1 MFCVF
6 SALRCLKTQASE
18 VQKALPKLPVQQ
30 LPSTLVIHAAGGPA
44 VPSSQADAALT
55 SSKAG
60 ESDAPALLEGQEGT
74 GSPKAASK
82 PKRRRGKASKQSS
95 AS

>member
-1 MFCVF
+1 M
-6 SALRCLKTQASE
+6 K
-18 VQKALPKLPVQQ
+18 KALPKLPVPQ
-30 LPSTLVIHAAGGPA
+30 LPSTPAIHAAGGPA
-44 VPSSQADAALT
+44 VASQADALPT
-55 SSKAG
+55 TSKAG
-60 ESDAPALLEGQEGT
+60 ESEALLEGT